1 MRTVIVVAAVV
12 VEGNKVLLTQRKRG
26 THLAGAWE
34 FPGGKVEPGED
45 PRAALR
51 RELDEELGIDVS
63 VGEIVDVAFHRYAG
77 QASAQS
83 RGPVLRIDAGVDAEV
98 DAGVDSGIDAGVD
111 GAEDKAVLLLFF
123 EATRTPHSAE
133 PRARDVAAF
142 RWAGAGELDPAFF
155 PPADVA
161 VLRKVE
167 ERLSGS
173 RREMEE

>member
-1 MRTVIVVAAVV
+1 MRTVLVSAAII
-12 VEGNKVLLTQRKRG
+12 VEGGHVLLTRRKPG

-63 VGEIVDVAFHRYAG
+63 VGEIVDVTFHRYSGRAG
-77 QASAQS
+77 AQS
-83 RGPVLRIDAGVDAEV
+83 KGPVPKVDAGIDAGIDAR
-98 DAGVDSGIDAGVD
+98 IDAGVD

-123 EATRTPHSAE
+123 EATRAPHSAE

-142 RWAGAGELDPAFF
+142 RWAAAGELDPGLF

-161 VLRKVE
+161 VLRKVA

-173 RREMEE
+173 PREPRENR